1 MKLNAINVALLVALV
16 AAIGANIYIRRTA
29 TSPNFEFAPA
39 MVRDQA
45 FSTYQSNPNFEDGST
60 LRPPVAGTIARGHA
74 PLAYGPSMAESVRA
88 ANELVNPFFA
98 SDKAAVERGK
108 VVYER
113 YCEVCHAADGSGG
126 GPVIERGFRKPPSLL
141 RPFTKSMKDG
151 QIFHLATYGRGMMPP
166 HGPQIP
172 VEDRW
177 KLILHVRALQSASA
191 KASAFANPATAD
203 KTADKPGSAE

>member
-1 MKLNAINVALLVALV
+1 VKLRTIDLLLIVGIV
-16 AAIGANIYIRRTA
+16 AAIGANVYIRRPA

-39 MVRDQA
+39 MVRDPA
-45 FSTYQSNPNFEDGST
+45 FSTYQSNPNFADGST
-60 LRPPVAGTIARGHA
+60 LRPPVAGTIARGQA
-74 PLAYGPSMAESVRA
+74 PFPYGASMAESVRA
-88 ANELVNPFFA
+88 ANELVNPFSA
-98 SDKAAVERGK
+98 SDAEAVKRGK

-166 HGPQIP
+166 HGPQISID
-172 VEDRW
+172 DRW

-191 KASAFANPATAD
+191 RATAD
-203 KTADKPGSAE
+203 RPVPAGKVE